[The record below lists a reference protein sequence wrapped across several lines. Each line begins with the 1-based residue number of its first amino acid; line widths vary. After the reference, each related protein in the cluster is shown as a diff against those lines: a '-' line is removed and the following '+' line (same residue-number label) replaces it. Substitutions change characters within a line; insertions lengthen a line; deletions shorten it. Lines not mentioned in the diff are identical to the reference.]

1 MTLNENLTADWTTQ
15 ELDNIETFILQ
26 AWLLEADE
34 YMMWCEDNDVHTDY
48 DAVYNT
54 RQMIADEIEAR

>member
-34 YMMWCEDNDVHTDY
+34 YMMWCEDNDAHTDY

-54 RQMIADEIEAR
+54 RQMIADEIETR